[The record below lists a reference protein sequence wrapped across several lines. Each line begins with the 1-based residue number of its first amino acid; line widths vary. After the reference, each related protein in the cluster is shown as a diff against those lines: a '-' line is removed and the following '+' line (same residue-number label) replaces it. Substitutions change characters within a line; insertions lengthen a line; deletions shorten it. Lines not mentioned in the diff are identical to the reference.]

1 MTKVSIKN
9 IVFVICFIIVFLLQD
24 FLLKPIIKEN
34 YLSEDLKKFKE
45 FSWKYTVSIFIV
57 FFLIILLMIRKN
69 LKISQTPSIIL
80 FLIIFGFGFY
90 LGVHSS
96 LDNLL
101 LYLNLKTKKREIV
114 QTYQVISNKEP
125 QVFWLDGKEPI
136 HDRKDLEKINNQRIR
151 NNLKSIFDY
160 QNSDTVKVKYY
171 KGIIDL
177 NYIE

>member
-1 MTKVSIKN
+1 
-9 IVFVICFIIVFLLQD
+9 
-24 FLLKPIIKEN
+24 
-34 YLSEDLKKFKE
+34 
-45 FSWKYTVSIFIV
+45 
-57 FFLIILLMIRKN
+57 MIRKN

-101 LYLNLKTKKREIV
+101 LYLNLKTKKGEIV

-160 QNSDTVKVKYY
+160 QNNDTVKVKYY